1 MKRFHEYTEMINES
15 LMMLLVYSAIVA
27 TMVQDAKQERLKFK
41 IEQKRMEKELKEME
55 GREDDE
61 EIQRKL
67 EKERHKQE
75 LAQARHER
83 QEAKLKR
90 DMAKMQML
98 QDKMAES
105 REKKLETQRF
115 ALAAHNMMN
124 DKETAEDRSLIE
136 KHAKNKEKCS
146 PDQIRRAT
154 EKANK
159 ISDEEA
165 DKYVAKHM
173 PKKELPETEP
183 ESKKETLKN
192 SDKNS
197 NPGDFKMP
205 KKPNT
210 VGNGGDTSKKP
221 EPKEE
226 EVINPET
233 GRKEKHKVYT
243 GKRGGRYWMS
253 KNNTKVY
260 VKEDKEEQEEASRWD
275 ITNSRLAYLQWVI
288 DNTKDRKKSN
298 ALQEIYN
305 ALYNITYDTS
315 GDIRS
320 LDDTISYITQTMQN
334 NKGLIPGLPS
344 NDQIEEIDKKS
355 ASFEE
360 LHPEEYESYIKRLES
375 SNLDKS
381 KKDKEDQAD
390 SVLSPA
396 DTKDD
401 KDARDKLATLTSIFG
416 FTNIIGLEPNRK
428 PSAEDLKKKSELKKD
443 QKDNALLQ
451 DKDSDEKLLKKPEE
465 GGEESGEESS
475 EDTGEEGGE
484 ESGEESSDES
494 GEELSDVEEDMI
506 MYVVMM
512 AEEYLDQFEGD
523 EYNEA
528 DVDKWLD
535 EQDLESDLGIESDD
549 EKKGFR
555 DAMKQEIKNELE
567 SESGEGGEGGEQT
580 TESLLEFSQNFIFEL
595 FGRKDAFK
603 AAKKNAEMFNKYGDG
618 AYKPEIT
625 AKELQKARKKNA
637 SAVKFN
643 KAANLLTGPLG
654 AAIINKKQDNMK
666 KRMAGMKSMI
676 DSTQDPGEKEKLQ
689 KNYDMMMKACVTKKG
704 RFRARPNL
712 KNLSPEERAEFKS
725 KYKEIKQSKTIR
737 QAGKDYMVKHE
748 DFADQVLQ
756 DKISKKKEE
765 KEIKKGNVEKTSMD
779 DGSTLVARKS
789 ERDGHMIYTR
799 EKGGKTVEYMD
810 KDEYQKRLASKKESV
825 EHHFGSFKA
834 LLESKNA

>member
-1 MKRFHEYTEMINES
+1 MKRFHEYTEIINES

-41 IEQKRMEKELKEME
+41 IEQKRMEKELRELE
-55 GREDDE
+55 GEGDDE

-98 QDKMAES
+98 QDKMAEYKK
-105 REKKLETQRF
+105 KKLETQRF

-124 DKETAEDRSLIE
+124 DKETAEDRELIS
-136 KHAKNKEKCS
+136 KHAKDKEKCS

-165 DKYVAKHM
+165 DKYVAKYM
-173 PKKELPETEP
+173 PKKELPKSEP
-183 ESKKETLKN
+183 ESGDFKLPKKPGEVGTKKET
-192 SDKNS
+192 
-197 NPGDFKMP
+197 P
-205 KKPNT
+205 KESPKAA
-210 VGNGGDTSKKP
+210 P
-221 EPKEE
+221 EKSEPEAKEE
-226 EVINPET
+226 EVVNPET
-233 GRKEKHKVYT
+233 GKKEKHKVFT

-288 DNTKDRKKSN
+288 DNTKDKEKSN
-298 ALQEIYN
+298 KLQEMYN
-305 ALYNITYDTS
+305 ALYNITYDTG

-344 NDQIEEIDKKS
+344 NDQIEEIDKKA

-428 PSAEDLKKKSELKKD
+428 PSAEDLKKKTELKKD

-465 GGEESGEESS
+465 GGEETGDE
-475 EDTGEEGGE
+475 TGEEGGE
-484 ESGEESSDES
+484 GSD
-494 GEELSDVEEDMI
+494 EELSDIEEEMI

-512 AEEYLDQFEGD
+512 AEEYLDQFEGE
-523 EYNEA
+523 EYDEA
-528 DVDKWLD
+528 DLDKWLD
-535 EQDLESDLGIESDD
+535 EQDLESDLGIEDD
-549 EKKGFR
+549 AEKKGFR

-567 SESGEGGEGGEQT
+567 AESDEGGEGGEQT

-676 DSTQDPGEKEKLQ
+676 DSTQDPDEKEKLQ

-704 RFRARPNL
+704 RFRARPKL

-737 QAGKDYMVKHE
+737 QAGKDYMIKHE

-756 DKISKKKEE
+756 DKVSKKKEE

-810 KDEYQKRLASKKESV
+810 KDDYQKRLASKKESV

>member
-1 MKRFHEYTEMINES
+1 MKRFHEYTEMITES

-55 GREDDE
+55 DREDDE
-61 EIQRKL
+61 EVQHKL
-67 EKERHKQE
+67 EKERRKRE
-75 LAQARHER
+75 LAQERHDRREEKWKR
-83 QEAKLKR
+83 NIAKI
-90 DMAKMQML
+90 QML
-98 QDKMAES
+98 QDRMAES

-124 DKETAEDRSLIE
+124 DKETTEDRSLIE
-136 KHAKNKEKCS
+136 KHAKDKEKCT

-165 DKYVAKHM
+165 DKYVAKYM
-173 PKKELPETEP
+173 PKKELPKTEP
-183 ESKKETLKN
+183 ESQKETPKTSVAGEK
-192 SDKNS
+192 SDA
-197 NPGDFKMP
+197 
-205 KKPNT
+205 
-210 VGNGGDTSKKP
+210 VGAGKEADKKP

-233 GRKEKHKVYT
+233 GKKEKHKVFT

-253 KNNTKVY
+253 KNNNKVY
-260 VKEDKEEQEEASRWD
+260 VKEDKEEQEVASRWD

-288 DNTKDRKKSN
+288 DNTKDKEKSN
-298 ALQEIYN
+298 KLQEIYN
-305 ALYNITYDTS
+305 ALYNITYDTG

-344 NDQIEEIDKKS
+344 NDQIEEIDKKA

-428 PSAEDLKKKSELKKD
+428 PSAEDVKKKSELKKN

-451 DKDSDEKLLKKPEE
+451 DTEDDETALKKPE
-465 GGEESGEESS
+465 
-475 EDTGEEGGE
+475 T
-484 ESGEESSDES
+484 SGEESSDES
-494 GEELSDVEEDMI
+494 GEELSDIEEDMI

-512 AEEYLDQFEGD
+512 AEEYLDQYEED
-523 EYNEA
+523 KYNEA

-535 EQDLESDLGIESDD
+535 EQNLESDLGLETEE

-567 SESGEGGEGGEQT
+567 SESDESGEQT
-580 TESLLEFSQNFIFEL
+580 TESLLEFSQTFIFEL
-595 FGRKDAFK
+595 FGRNDAFK

-676 DSTQDPGEKEKLQ
+676 DSTQDPDEKEKLQ

-704 RFRARPNL
+704 RFRAHPKL

-737 QAGKDYMVKHE
+737 QAGKDYIVKHE

-799 EKGGKTVEYMD
+799 EKGGKTIEYMD
-810 KDEYQKRLASKKESV
+810 KDDYQKRLANKKESL
-825 EHHFGSFKA
+825 EHHFRSFKA
-834 LLESKNA
+834 LLESKNV

>member
-1 MKRFHEYTEMINES
+1 MKRFHEYTGMITES

-55 GREDDE
+55 DREDDE
-61 EIQRKL
+61 EVQRRI

-83 QEAKLKR
+83 QEEKMKR
-90 DMAKMQML
+90 RMAKIQML
-98 QDKMAES
+98 QDKIAES

-154 EKANK
+154 EKADK

-165 DKYVAKHM
+165 DKYIAKYM
-173 PKKELPETEP
+173 PKKELPKTEP
-183 ESKKETLKN
+183 GPKKETPKKT
-192 SDKNS
+192 DKIP

-205 KKPNT
+205 KKP
-210 VGNGGDTSKKP
+210 DTDGAVDKKS

-233 GRKEKHKVYT
+233 GKKEKHKVYT

-253 KNNTKVY
+253 KNNNKVY
-260 VKEDKEEQEEASRWD
+260 VNEDKEEQEEASRWD

-288 DNTKDRKKSN
+288 DNTKDKEKSN
-298 ALQEIYN
+298 KLQEMYN
-305 ALYNITYDTS
+305 ALYNITYDTG

-344 NDQIEEIDKKS
+344 NDQIEEIDKKA

-401 KDARDKLATLTSIFG
+401 KDARNKLATLTSIFG

-428 PSAEDLKKKSELKKD
+428 PSAEDMKKKSELKKD

-451 DKDSDEKLLKKPEE
+451 DTEDDETALKKPEI
-465 GGEESGEESS
+465 
-475 EDTGEEGGE
+475 
-484 ESGEESSDES
+484 SGEESSDES
-494 GEELSDVEEDMI
+494 GEEGSDESGEELSDIEEDMI

-512 AEEYLDQFEGD
+512 AEEYLDQFEGED
-523 EYNEA
+523 YDEA

-535 EQDLESDLGIESDD
+535 EQDLESDLGLETEE

-567 SESGEGGEGGEQT
+567 SESDEGSEESGEQT

-595 FGRKDAFK
+595 FGRNDAFK

-618 AYKPEIT
+618 AYKPEVT
-625 AKELQKARKKNA
+625 VKELQKARKKNA

-676 DSTQDPGEKEKLQ
+676 DSTQDPDEKEKLQ

-704 RFRARPNL
+704 RFRARPKL
-712 KNLSPEERAEFKS
+712 KSLSPEERAEFKS

-737 QAGKDYMVKHE
+737 QAGKDYMIKHE

-756 DKISKKKEE
+756 DKVSKKKEE

-799 EKGGKTVEYMD
+799 EKGGKTIEYMD
-810 KDEYQKRLASKKESV
+810 KDDYQKRLASKKESV
-825 EHHFGSFKA
+825 EHHFSSFKS

>member
-1 MKRFHEYTEMINES
+1 MKRFHEYTEMITES
-15 LMMLLVYSAIVA
+15 LIMLLVYSAIVA

-55 GREDDE
+55 DREDDE
-61 EIQRKL
+61 EVQRKL
-67 EKERHKQE
+67 EKERRKRE
-75 LAQARHER
+75 LAQERHDRREEKWKR
-83 QEAKLKR
+83 NIAKI
-90 DMAKMQML
+90 QML
-98 QDKMAES
+98 QDRMAES

-165 DKYVAKHM
+165 DKYVAKYM
-173 PKKELPETEP
+173 PKKELPKTEP
-183 ESKKETLKN
+183 ESKKETPKKT
-192 SDKNS
+192 DKNS
-197 NPGDFKMP
+197 NPDDFKMP
-205 KKPNT
+205 KKP
-210 VGNGGDTSKKP
+210 DTDGAVDKKS

-226 EVINPET
+226 EVVNPET
-233 GRKEKHKVYT
+233 GKKEKHKVYT

-253 KNNTKVY
+253 KNNNKVY

-288 DNTKDRKKSN
+288 DNTKDKEKSN
-298 ALQEIYN
+298 KLQEMYN
-305 ALYNITYDTS
+305 ALYNITYDTG

-344 NDQIEEIDKKS
+344 NDQIEEIDKKA

-401 KDARDKLATLTSIFG
+401 KDARNKLATLTSIFG

-428 PSAEDLKKKSELKKD
+428 PSAEDMKKKTELKKD

-451 DKDSDEKLLKKPEE
+451 DTEDDETSIKKPET
-465 GGEESGEESS
+465 SGEESS
-475 EDTGEEGGE
+475 D

-494 GEELSDVEEDMI
+494 GEELSDIEEDMI

-512 AEEYLDQFEGD
+512 AEEYLDQFEGED
-523 EYNEA
+523 YDEA

-535 EQDLESDLGIESDD
+535 EQDLESDLGLETEE

-567 SESGEGGEGGEQT
+567 SESDEGGEESGEQT

-595 FGRKDAFK
+595 FGRNDAFK

-618 AYKPEIT
+618 AYKPEVT
-625 AKELQKARKKNA
+625 VKELQKARKKNA

-676 DSTQDPGEKEKLQ
+676 DSTQDPDEKEKLQ

-704 RFRARPNL
+704 RFRARPKL
-712 KNLSPEERAEFKS
+712 KSLSPEERAEFKS

-737 QAGKDYMVKHE
+737 QAGKDYMIKHE

-756 DKISKKKEE
+756 DKVSKKKEE

-799 EKGGKTVEYMD
+799 EKGGKTIEYMD
-810 KDEYQKRLASKKESV
+810 KDDYQKRLASKKESV
-825 EHHFGSFKA
+825 EHHFGSFKT

>member
-1 MKRFHEYTEMINES
+1 MKRFHEYTEIINES

-41 IEQKRMEKELKEME
+41 IEQKRMEKELKELE
-55 GREDDE
+55 GEGDDE

-124 DKETAEDRSLIE
+124 DKETAEDRELIS
-136 KHAKNKEKCS
+136 KHAKDKEKCS

-173 PKKELPETEP
+173 PKKELPKSEP
-183 ESKKETLKN
+183 ESGDFKPPKKPGEVGTKKET
-192 SDKNS
+192 
-197 NPGDFKMP
+197 P
-205 KKPNT
+205 KESPKAA
-210 VGNGGDTSKKP
+210 P
-221 EPKEE
+221 EKSEPEAKEE
-226 EVINPET
+226 EVVNPET
-233 GRKEKHKVYT
+233 GKKEKHKVFT

-288 DNTKDRKKSN
+288 DNTKDKEKSN
-298 ALQEIYN
+298 KLQEMYN
-305 ALYNITYDTS
+305 ALYNITYDTG

-344 NDQIEEIDKKS
+344 NDQIEEIDKKA

-465 GGEESGEESS
+465 GGEETGDE
-475 EDTGEEGGE
+475 TGEEGGE
-484 ESGEESSDES
+484 ETGDETGEEGGEGSD
-494 GEELSDVEEDMI
+494 EELSDIEEEMV

-512 AEEYLDQFEGD
+512 AEEYLDQFEGE
-523 EYNEA
+523 EYDEA
-528 DVDKWLD
+528 DLDKWLD
-535 EQDLESDLGIESDD
+535 EQDLESDLGIEDD
-549 EKKGFR
+549 AEKKGFR

-567 SESGEGGEGGEQT
+567 AESDEGGEGGEQT

-676 DSTQDPGEKEKLQ
+676 DSTQDPDEKEKLQ

-704 RFRARPNL
+704 RFRARPKL

-756 DKISKKKEE
+756 DKVSKKKEE

-810 KDEYQKRLASKKESV
+810 KDDYQKRLASKKESV
-825 EHHFGSFKA
+825 EHHFGSFKT

>member
-67 EKERHKQE
+67 EKERHKRE
-75 LAQARHER
+75 LAQERHDR
-83 QEAKLKR
+83 QEDKWKR
-90 DMAKMQML
+90 NIAKMQML
-98 QDKMAES
+98 QDRMAES

-136 KHAKNKEKCS
+136 KHAKNREKCS

-165 DKYVAKHM
+165 DKYVAKYM

-183 ESKKETLKN
+183 ESKKETPKKTDKN
-192 SDKNS
+192 SDS
-197 NPGDFKMP
+197 GDFKMP
-205 KKPNT
+205 KKPDT
-210 VGNGGDTSKKP
+210 VGTGKEVDKKP

-226 EVINPET
+226 EVVNPET
-233 GRKEKHKVYT
+233 GKKEKHKVYT

-288 DNTKDRKKSN
+288 DNTKDKEKSN
-298 ALQEIYN
+298 KLQEMYN
-305 ALYNITYDTS
+305 ALYNITYDTG

-344 NDQIEEIDKKS
+344 NDQIEEIDKKA
-355 ASFEE
+355 ASFKE

-428 PSAEDLKKKSELKKD
+428 PSAEDIKKKSELKKD

-451 DKDSDEKLLKKPEE
+451 DTEDEETALKKPET
-465 GGEESGEESS
+465 S
-475 EDTGEEGGE
+475 GE

-494 GEELSDVEEDMI
+494 GEESSDESDEELSDIEEDMI

-512 AEEYLDQFEGD
+512 AEEYLDQFEGE
-523 EYNEA
+523 EYDEA

-535 EQDLESDLGIESDD
+535 EQDLESDLGIETDE

-567 SESGEGGEGGEQT
+567 SESDEGGEESGEQT

-603 AAKKNAEMFNKYGDG
+603 ATKKNAEMFNKYGDG
-618 AYKPEIT
+618 AYKPEVT

-637 SAVKFN
+637 NAVKFN

-676 DSTQDPGEKEKLQ
+676 DSTQDPDEKEKLQ

-704 RFRARPNL
+704 RFRARPKL

-737 QAGKDYMVKHE
+737 QAGKDYMIKHE

>member
-55 GREDDE
+55 EKEDDE

-67 EKERHKQE
+67 EKERHKRE
-75 LAQARHER
+75 LAQERHDR
-83 QEAKLKR
+83 QEDKWKR
-90 DMAKMQML
+90 SIAKMQML
-98 QDKMAES
+98 QDRMAES

-124 DKETAEDRSLIE
+124 DKETSEDRSLIE
-136 KHAKNKEKCS
+136 KHAKNREKCS

-165 DKYVAKHM
+165 DKYVAKYM

-183 ESKKETLKN
+183 ESKKETPKKTDKN
-192 SDKNS
+192 SDS
-197 NPGDFKMP
+197 GDFKMP
-205 KKPNT
+205 KKPDT
-210 VGNGGDTSKKP
+210 VGTRKEVDKKP

-226 EVINPET
+226 EVVNPET
-233 GRKEKHKVYT
+233 GKKEKHKVYT

-288 DNTKDRKKSN
+288 DNTKDKEKSN
-298 ALQEIYN
+298 KLQEMYN
-305 ALYNITYDTS
+305 ALYNITYDTG

-344 NDQIEEIDKKS
+344 NDQIEEIDKKA

-428 PSAEDLKKKSELKKD
+428 PSAEDMKKKSELKKD

-451 DKDSDEKLLKKPEE
+451 DTEDDETSLKKPE
-465 GGEESGEESS
+465 
-475 EDTGEEGGE
+475 T
-484 ESGEESSDES
+484 SGEESSDES
-494 GEELSDVEEDMI
+494 GEESSEESSDDPGEESGEEGEALSDVEEDMI

-512 AEEYLDQFEGD
+512 AEEYLDQFEGE
-523 EYNEA
+523 EYDEA

-535 EQDLESDLGIESDD
+535 EQGLESDLGIETDE

-567 SESGEGGEGGEQT
+567 SESDEGSEEAPT

-603 AAKKNAEMFNKYGDG
+603 LNAQQAEMMKKYGDG
-618 AYKPEIT
+618 VYKPEVT
-625 AKELQKARKKNA
+625 AKEIQKARKKNA
-637 SAVKFN
+637 RAVNFN
-643 KAANLLTGPLG
+643 NAANALTGPIG
-654 AAIINKKQDNMK
+654 AAIIHKKQENQK
-666 KRMAGMKSMI
+666 RRMAGMKDMI
-676 DSTQDPGEKEKLQ
+676 DNTSDPDEKEKLQ
-689 KNYDMMMKACVTKKG
+689 KSYDMMMKACVTKNG
-704 RFRARPNL
+704 RFRARPKL
-712 KNLSPEERAEFKS
+712 KNLPENERAEFQA
-725 KYKEIKQSKTIR
+725 KYKEIKQSKSIKK
-737 QAGKDYMVKHE
+737 AGNDYLEKHK

-756 DKISKKKEE
+756 DKVSKKKEE

-799 EKGGKTVEYMD
+799 EKGGKTIEYMD
-810 KDEYQKRLASKKESV
+810 KGEYQKRLASKKESL
-825 EHHFGSFKA
+825 EYHFRSFKA